1 MRKIYKNL
9 MLLGLGLMGLSLNAQ
24 YYYVPGMIN
33 GNPKNL
39 NNDAEFP
46 QGGGLDASWTAI
58 QNGGVPANAPVW
70 SSVSSIPFP
79 FFFNNNL
86 VSQYK
91 VSTSGVLTFDVTASN
106 VPSATKS
113 TLPNAGI
120 PDNSVCVWG
129 LAAPGAND
137 KIMVKTFGTAPNR
150 QHWVF
155 FSSYDVV
162 GASCWTYFSIVFEET
177 SNHIYIMD
185 KRNACQNVTLS
196 LGVQINSNTAY
207 MVPGSPSYAIQAGT
221 NAAPDDNVAHIF
233 VPGTIRDR
241 DAAGLASA
249 TPQYLALV
257 NAPFDLSGVFGNWAS
272 QNINSYK
279 MSYSINGGAAVTSA
293 NVSQIV
299 PSLQSATL
307 SATGWNPG
315 TPGNYNVKLWISE
328 INGSSDEYNLNDTI
342 EMAVVVVPDVRQ
354 RRPLMEVFSSS
365 TCGPC
370 APANA
375 TFKQLMD
382 QQPVGNFNKIKY
394 QMSWPGSGDPYFTQE
409 AQTRRA
415 LYAVNSVPRMQID
428 GQWDGHAGQATQAI
442 IDQFRA
448 VPAFVELDA
457 AYQID
462 GQKVSTQIEFTPVAS
477 LSGNIRLFA
486 AIYEKT
492 TEDNKKSNGENIFYD
507 VFKKFLTPDQ
517 GQLLTNMN
525 EGVKQS
531 INLDYTFNG
540 TYILPPNA
548 TSPVNH
554 ATNHTVEEFSDLAV
568 MVWVQDMSSK
578 EILQSYNAHFGQ
590 LGVENVE
597 VAVQE
602 VKLFPNPAQNEIHLD
617 MMSFNTAQ
625 VEYQVYNA
633 LGQAVMAGSIQ
644 NANEA
649 QQTLSV
655 ASLRAGYYFIHLRGE
670 GLDKKIKFN
679 VAR

>member
-1 MRKIYKNL
+1 
-9 MLLGLGLMGLSLNAQ
+9 
-24 YYYVPGMIN
+24 
-33 GNPKNL
+33 
-39 NNDAEFP
+39 
-46 QGGGLDASWTAI
+46 
-58 QNGGVPANAPVW
+58 
-70 SSVSSIPFP
+70 
-79 FFFNNNL
+79 
-86 VSQYK
+86 
-91 VSTSGVLTFDVTASN
+91 
-106 VPSATKS
+106 
-113 TLPNAGI
+113 
-120 PDNSVCVWG
+120 
-129 LAAPGAND
+129 
-137 KIMVKTFGTAPNR
+137 
-150 QHWVF
+150 
-155 FSSYDVV
+155 
-162 GASCWTYFSIVFEET
+162 
-177 SNHIYIMD
+177 
-185 KRNACQNVTLS
+185 
-196 LGVQINSNTAY
+196 
-207 MVPGSPSYAIQAGT
+207 
-221 NAAPDDNVAHIF
+221 
-233 VPGTIRDR
+233 
-241 DAAGLASA
+241 
-249 TPQYLALV
+249 
-257 NAPFDLSGVFGNWAS
+257 
-272 QNINSYK
+272 
-279 MSYSINGGAAVTSA
+279 
-293 NVSQIV
+293 
-299 PSLQSATL
+299 
-307 SATGWNPG
+307 
-315 TPGNYNVKLWISE
+315 
-328 INGSSDEYNLNDTI
+328 
-342 EMAVVVVPDVRQ
+342 
-354 RRPLMEVFSSS
+354 
-365 TCGPC
+365 
-370 APANA
+370 
-375 TFKQLMD
+375 
-382 QQPVGNFNKIKY
+382 
-394 QMSWPGSGDPYFTQE
+394 MSWPGSGDPYFTQE

-625 VEYQVYNA
+625 VEYQVYNRVEYQ
-633 LGQAVMAGSIQ
+633 LYDQVRDQ
-644 NANEA
+644 VYDQVYWKVWNRVYRKVND
-649 QQTLSV
+649 
-655 ASLRAGYYFIHLRGE
+655 HLFDQIG
-670 GLDKKIKFN
+670 K
-679 VAR
+679 